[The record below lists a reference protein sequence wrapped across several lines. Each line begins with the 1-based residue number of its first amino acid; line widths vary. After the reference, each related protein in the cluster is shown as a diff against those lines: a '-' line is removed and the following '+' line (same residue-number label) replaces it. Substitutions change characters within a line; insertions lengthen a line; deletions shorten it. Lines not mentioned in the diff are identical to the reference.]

1 MSKPNTPQT
10 LAPSRLNPIFPL
22 SSDNDEVLELL
33 VKRRGFID
41 GVVISGGEPTLQKD
55 LEGFLEK
62 VKSLGY
68 AVKLDTNGTNPHVV
82 ENLVQNG
89 LVDYIA
95 MDVKAPF
102 GKYNEICRTNVDVD
116 SIKKSIEI
124 IKSGKVDYEFRTTVA
139 PGLEMDDIFEIA
151 RGIEGARL
159 YVLQKKP
166 DVSESAVKDFRNP
179 QFLLDAAVRIK
190 GIVQRVETRGV
201 AFCA

>member
-1 MSKPNTPQT
+1 
-10 LAPSRLNPIFPL
+10 
-22 SSDNDEVLELL
+22 
-33 VKRRGFID
+33 
-41 GVVISGGEPTLQKD
+41 VVISGGEPH
-55 LEGFLEK
+55 FRRIWK
-62 VKSLGY
+62 VFWKRSNPWICGKAGYQRDKS
-68 AVKLDTNGTNPHVV
+68 HVV

-159 YVLQKKP
+159 YVLQKYR